1 MFQKQLYFRIS
12 RGISIKERN
21 YLVFMQYIPFDLEL
35 YRSQMRQ
42 LLDPG
47 PKAHVFWDALDFA
60 TEAHDDQWRRS
71 GEAYI
76 MHPCSVAKILAEE
89 MDVTDPEILS
99 AALLHD
105 TVEDVDYVT
114 TQLVGEK
121 FGSYVAAIV
130 EGCTKVTQDS
140 SDKQTLSKK
149 VHRKIFSGAALRPEV
164 MLVKLADR
172 LHNLRTLGAM
182 PKRKRQKISDETLDI
197 YAPLATVFGLF
208 SLKREMYNL
217 ALSYKFPKQGSKLL
231 GQIGQL
237 KQSPAAM
244 EIINI
249 LKKNTREVWVNAEV
263 TIRTKGLWAYYDPSN
278 RILRKEIDNP
288 LEILILSEN
297 TQACY
302 SVLGILN
309 QTFPPIPRTI
319 RDFIANPKPTGYQGL
334 HARINIKGQ
343 KYLFKIRTKN
353 MARRAQRGLFKDWS
367 SKNNTQRRFIRG
379 IQELFD
385 VIGSG
390 EVGSYREVIA
400 ASGKKEIY
408 TYTPGGDLF
417 CLPAQSTVLDFA
429 FRVHTDIGHSC
440 TGAMIGSRKVSNDY
454 KLRDGDV
461 IRILR
466 AEHPLQFQPATLALC
481 QTPRARAELSKTF
494 RVRRQKLSK
503 IIGESIITQEMLR
516 YGLPFDLL
524 QKKELEQL
532 LVCFGLKHLDEL
544 YIHVGEGRLSLSS
557 LIQQIKEKLYQG
569 KSPLVKPMGQL
580 NKVELTTL
588 DPVTIKIS
596 ACCKPNPTD
605 KGLYA
610 FLSER
615 GLSIHHKECPQLK
628 KTEFQRE
635 DLVDLRWKLR
645 RSRVT
650 TVQSM
655 VIMAATQH
663 RLMMLL
669 GVAPEEMRLVDIT
682 LLSKTPTPNPAW
694 ELRFQVPTLY
704 VLRKV
709 LRHFDKSNLVYDFDF
724 EY

>member
-1 MFQKQLYFRIS
+1 
-12 RGISIKERN
+12 
-21 YLVFMQYIPFDLEL
+21 MQYIPFDLEL

-42 LLDPG
+42 LLG
-47 PKAHVFWDALDFA
+47 EAPKDHVFWDALDFA
-60 TEAHDDQWRRS
+60 TDAHDDQWRRS

-89 MDVTDPEILS
+89 MDVVDPEILS

-105 TVEDVDYVT
+105 TVEDVEHVT
-114 TQLVGEK
+114 TALVGEK

-217 ALSYKFPKQGSKLL
+217 ALSYKFPKQGAKLL
-231 GQIGQL
+231 SHIRQL
-237 KQSPAAM
+237 KNSPQAI
-244 EIINI
+244 EIVER
-249 LKKNTREVWVNAEV
+249 LERKTREVWLTSNVR
-263 TIRTKGLWAYYDPSN
+263 IRTKGLWAYYDPSN

-288 LEILILSEN
+288 LEILIIADS
-297 TQACY
+297 TQSCY

-334 HARINIKGQ
+334 HARANIKGH
-343 KYLFKIRTKN
+343 KYLFKIRTEN

-367 SKNNTQRRFIRG
+367 SKNSTQRRFIRE
-379 IQELFD
+379 IQELLD

-390 EVGSYREVIA
+390 EVASYRDVIA

-429 FRVHTDIGHSC
+429 FRVHTDIGNSC
-440 TGAMIGSRKVSNDY
+440 TGAMIGSVKVPSEHE
-454 KLRDGDV
+454 LRDGDV
-461 IRILR
+461 IRVLR
-466 AEHPLQFQPATLALC
+466 AERPLQFQQSMLERC
-481 QTPRARAELSKTF
+481 RTPRARAELSRTF

-503 IIGESIITQEMLR
+503 VVGLSIVTQEMLR
-516 YGLPFDLL
+516 YGLPFELLENKDLPRIL
-524 QKKELEQL
+524 NHFSLTD
-532 LVCFGLKHLDEL
+532 LDEL
-544 YIHVGEGRLSLSS
+544 YVHVGEGRIHLSS
-557 LIQQIKEKLYQG
+557 LIYQIKEKLYQG
-569 KSPLVKPMGQL
+569 QSPLVKPTGQL

-605 KGLYA
+605 KGLFA

-615 GLSIHHKECPQLK
+615 GLSIHQKECPQLK
-628 KTEFQRE
+628 KIKFQRE
-635 DLVDLRWKLR
+635 DIVDLRWNLR
-645 RSRVT
+645 QTRVDKP
-650 TVQSM
+650 QSL

-663 RLMMLL
+663 RIMMLL
-669 GVAPEEMRLVDIT
+669 GVAPAEMRLLDVN
-682 LLSKTPTPNPAW
+682 LLSKTPTANPAW
-694 ELRFQVPTLY
+694 EIRFQVPTLY
-704 VLRKV
+704 VLRKI
-709 LRHFDKSNLVYDFDF
+709 LRHFDKSALVYAFDF

>member
-1 MFQKQLYFRIS
+1 
-12 RGISIKERN
+12 
-21 YLVFMQYIPFDLEL
+21 MQYIPFDLEL

-42 LLDPG
+42 LLG
-47 PKAHVFWDALDFA
+47 SSPKAHVFWDALDFA
-60 TEAHDDQWRRS
+60 TDAHDDQWRRS

-89 MDVTDPEILS
+89 MDVVDPEILS

-105 TVEDVDYVT
+105 TVEDVEYVT
-114 TQLVGEK
+114 TPLVGEK

-130 EGCTKVTQDS
+130 EGCTKVTKDS
-140 SDKQTLSKK
+140 SDKQRLSKK

-182 PKRKRQKISDETLDI
+182 PKHKRQKISDETLDI

-217 ALSYKFPKQGSKLL
+217 ALTYKFPKQGAKLL
-231 GQIGQL
+231 GQIRQL
-237 KQSPAAM
+237 KESPEAM
-244 EIINI
+244 AIVN
-249 LKKNTREVWVNAEV
+249 LLAKNTRDVWLNSTV

-288 LEILILSEN
+288 LEILIIADNS
-297 TQACY
+297 QSCY
-302 SVLGILN
+302 SILGILN

-334 HARINIKGQ
+334 HARANIKGH

-367 SKNNTQRRFIRG
+367 SKSNIQRRFIRE

-385 VIGSG
+385 VISSG

-408 TYTPGGDLF
+408 TYTPEGDLF

-440 TGAMIGSRKVSNDY
+440 TGAMIGSGKFPSDH

-466 AEHPLQFQPATLALC
+466 ADHPLQFQPSMLALC
-481 QTPRARAELSKTF
+481 RTPRARAELSRTF
-494 RVRRQKLSK
+494 RVRRQKLSQV
-503 IIGESIITQEMLR
+503 IGLSIVTQEMLR

-524 QKKELEQL
+524 QKKDLQKL
-532 LVCFGLKHLDEL
+532 LHHFSLVDLDEL
-544 YIHVGEGRLSLSS
+544 YIHVGEGRLPLPS
-557 LIQQIKEKLYQG
+557 LISQIKETLYHG
-569 KSPLVKPMGQL
+569 KSPLVKPTGQL
-580 NKVELTTL
+580 NRVELTTL
-588 DPVTIKIS
+588 DSVTIKIS

-605 KGLYA
+605 KGLLA
-610 FLSER
+610 FLSKR

-628 KTEFQRE
+628 KEKFQRE
-635 DLVDLRWKLR
+635 DIVDLRWKLR
-645 RSRVT
+645 KTRVDK
-650 TVQSM
+650 VQSL

-663 RLMMLL
+663 KVMMLL

-682 LLSKTPTPNPAW
+682 LLSKIPTPNPAW
-694 ELRFQVPTLY
+694 EVRFQVPTLY

-709 LRHFDKSNLVYDFDF
+709 LRHFDKSALVYEFDF

>member
-1 MFQKQLYFRIS
+1 
-12 RGISIKERN
+12 
-21 YLVFMQYIPFDLEL
+21 MQYIPFDLEL

-42 LLDPG
+42 LLG
-47 PKAHVFWDALDFA
+47 AAPKAHVFWDALDFA
-60 TEAHDDQWRRS
+60 TDAHDDQWRRS

-89 MDVTDPEILS
+89 MDVVDPEILS

-105 TVEDVDYVT
+105 TVEDVEYVT
-114 TQLVGEK
+114 TALVGEK

-140 SDKQTLSKK
+140 SDKQALSKK

-182 PKRKRQKISDETLDI
+182 PKHKRQKISDETLDI

-217 ALSYKFPKQGSKLL
+217 ALSYKFPKQGAKLL
-231 GQIGQL
+231 SQIRQL
-237 KQSPAAM
+237 KKSPQAV
-244 EIINI
+244 EIVDR
-249 LKKNTREVWVNAEV
+249 LERKTREVWLTSNVR
-263 TIRTKGLWAYYDPSN
+263 IRTKGLWAYYDPSN

-288 LEILILSEN
+288 LEILIIADS
-297 TQACY
+297 TQSCY

-334 HARINIKGQ
+334 HARANIKGH
-343 KYLFKIRTKN
+343 KYLFKIRTEN

-367 SKNNTQRRFIRG
+367 SKSSTQRRFIRE

-390 EVGSYREVIA
+390 EVGSYRDVIA

-429 FRVHTDIGHSC
+429 FRVHTDIGNSC
-440 TGAMIGSRKVSNDY
+440 TGAMIGSKKVPSEHE
-454 KLRDGDV
+454 LRDGDV
-461 IRILR
+461 IRVLR
-466 AEHPLQFQPATLALC
+466 AEHPLQFQQSMLERC
-481 QTPRARAELSKTF
+481 RTPRARAELSRTF
-494 RVRRQKLSK
+494 RVRRQQLSK
-503 IIGESIITQEMLR
+503 VVGLSIVTQEMLR
-516 YGLPFDLL
+516 YGLPFELL
-524 QKKELEQL
+524 ENKELPRL
-532 LVCFGLKHLDEL
+532 LSHFSLTDLDEL
-544 YIHVGEGRLSLSS
+544 YVHVGEGRLRLST
-557 LIQQIKEKLYQG
+557 LIYQIKEKLYQG
-569 KSPLVKPMGQL
+569 QSPLVKPTGQL

-615 GLSIHHKECPQLK
+615 GLSIHQKECPQLK
-628 KTEFQRE
+628 KTKFQRE
-635 DLVDLRWKLR
+635 DIVDLRWKLR
-645 RSRVT
+645 QSRVDKP
-650 TVQSM
+650 QSL

-663 RLMMLL
+663 RIMMLL
-669 GVAPEEMRLVDIT
+669 GVAPEEMRLLEVN
-682 LLSKTPTPNPAW
+682 LLSKTPTANPAW
-694 ELRFQVPTLY
+694 EIWFQVPTLY

-709 LRHFDKSNLVYDFDF
+709 LRHFDKSALVYAFDF

>member
-1 MFQKQLYFRIS
+1 MGS
-12 RGISIKERN
+12 
-21 YLVFMQYIPFDLEL
+21 DL
-35 YRSQMRQ
+35 
-42 LLDPG
+42 
-47 PKAHVFWDALDFA
+47 KAHVFWDALDFA
-60 TEAHDDQWRRS
+60 TDAHDDQWRRS

-89 MDVTDPEILS
+89 MDVVDPEILS

-105 TVEDVDYVT
+105 TVEDVEEVT
-114 TQLVGEK
+114 IELVGEK

-172 LHNLRTLGAM
+172 LHNLRTLAAM
-182 PKRKRQKISDETLDI
+182 PKHKRQKISDETLDI

-217 ALSYKFPKQGSKLL
+217 ALTYKFPKQGAKLL
-231 GQIGQL
+231 GQIRQL
-237 KQSPAAM
+237 KQSPKAI
-244 EIINI
+244 EI
-249 LKKNTREVWVNAEV
+249 LFLLEKNTREVWLNTEV

-288 LEILILSEN
+288 LEILIMVEN
-297 TQACY
+297 SQSCY

-309 QTFPPIPRTI
+309 QTFPPIPRTM

-334 HARINIKGQ
+334 HVRANIKGE
-343 KYLFKIRTKN
+343 KYLFKIRTEK
-353 MARRAQRGLFKDWS
+353 MARRAQRGLFKDWT
-367 SKNNTQRRFIRG
+367 SKSTNQRRFIKE

-385 VIGSG
+385 VIASG
-390 EVGSYREVIA
+390 EAGSYREVIA

-417 CLPAQSTVLDFA
+417 CLPARSTVLDFA

-440 TGAMIGSRKVSNDY
+440 TGAMIGSRKFSSNHR
-454 KLRDGDV
+454 LRDGDV

-466 AEHPLQFQPATLALC
+466 ADQPLQFQPSTLELC
-481 QTPRARAELSKTF
+481 RTPRARAELSKTF
-494 RVRRQKLSK
+494 RVRRQLLSK
-503 IIGESIITQEMLR
+503 TIGLSIVTQEMLR

-524 QKKELEQL
+524 HKAGLQKVLQHFSL
-532 LVCFGLKHLDEL
+532 ADLDEL
-544 YIHVGEGRLSLSS
+544 YIHVGEGQLRLSS
-557 LIQQIKEKLYQG
+557 LIHEIKEKLYQG
-569 KSPLVKPMGQL
+569 KSPLVEPTGAF
-580 NKVELTTL
+580 NKVELQAL
-588 DPVTIKIS
+588 DPVTVKIS

-605 KGLYA
+605 KGLFA

-615 GLSIHHKECPQLK
+615 GLSVHQKDCPQLQK
-628 KTEFQRE
+628 VKFQRE
-635 DLVDLRWKLR
+635 DIVHLRWKLR
-645 RSRVT
+645 ET
-650 TVQSM
+650 MIEKPQSL

-669 GVAPEEMRLVDIT
+669 GVAPEEMRVQDIM
-682 LLSKTPTPNPAW
+682 LLSKMPTPNPAW
-694 ELRFQVPTLY
+694 EVTFQVPTLH
-704 VLRKV
+704 VLKKV
-709 LRHFDKSNLVYDFDF
+709 LRHFDKSALPYEFYF

>member
-1 MFQKQLYFRIS
+1 
-12 RGISIKERN
+12 
-21 YLVFMQYIPFDLEL
+21 MQHIPFDLEM

-42 LLDPG
+42 MLEKN
-47 PKAHVFWDALDFA
+47 PKSHVFWDALDFA
-60 TEAHDDQWRRS
+60 TDAHDDQWRRS

-89 MDVTDPEILS
+89 MDVIDPEILS

-105 TVEDVDYVT
+105 TVEDVEAVT
-114 TQLVGEK
+114 TSLVGEK
-121 FGSYVAAIV
+121 FGPYVAAIV
-130 EGCTKVTQDS
+130 EGCTKVTKDS

-182 PKRKRQKISDETLDI
+182 PKHKRQKISDETLDI

-217 ALSYKFPKQGSKLL
+217 ALSYKFPKQGVKLL
-231 GQIGQL
+231 GQIRQL
-237 KQSPAAM
+237 KKSPGAM
-244 EIINI
+244 EIVTR
-249 LKKNTREVWVNAEV
+249 LTKKTREVWLNAVV
-263 TIRTKGLWAYYDPSN
+263 TIRTKGLWAYYDANN
-278 RILRKEIDNP
+278 RILRKNIDNP
-288 LEILILSEN
+288 LEILIMADS
-297 TQACY
+297 TQSCY

-334 HARINIKGQ
+334 HARANIKGH
-343 KYLFKIRTKN
+343 KYLFKIRTEN
-353 MARRAQRGLFKDWS
+353 MARRAQCGLFKDWS
-367 SKNNTQRRFIRG
+367 SKSNNQRRFIKE

-385 VIGSG
+385 AIGSG

-440 TGAMIGSRKVSNDY
+440 TGAMIGSGKFHSDHI
-454 KLRDGDV
+454 LSDGDV
-461 IRILR
+461 IRVLR
-466 AEHPLQFQPATLALC
+466 ADQPLQFQPSMLTRC
-481 QTPRARAELSKTF
+481 RTPRARAELSRTF
-494 RVRRQKLSK
+494 RVRRQKLSQMV
-503 IIGESIITQEMLR
+503 GLSIVTQEMLR

-524 QKKELEQL
+524 EKKELQEVLHYFSL
-532 LVCFGLKHLDEL
+532 LEIEEL
-544 YIHVGEGRLSLSS
+544 YVQVGEGQLRLSS
-557 LIQQIKEKLYQG
+557 LIQQIKEKMYQG
-569 KSPLVKPMGQL
+569 KSPLLRPTGQL
-580 NKVELTTL
+580 NKVELSTL
-588 DPVTIKIS
+588 DPVAIKIS

-605 KGLYA
+605 KGLFA

-615 GLSIHHKECPQLK
+615 GLSVHHKDCPQLK
-628 KTEFQRE
+628 RAKFQRE
-635 DLVDLRWKLR
+635 DIVYLRWNLR
-645 RSRVT
+645 ESRVVK
-650 TVQSM
+650 VQSL
-655 VIMAATQH
+655 VIMAATRH

-669 GVAPEEMRLVDIT
+669 GVAPEEMRIQDIT
-682 LLSKTPTPNPAW
+682 LLSKIPTPNPAW
-694 ELRFQVPTLY
+694 EVRFQVSTLY
-704 VLRKV
+704 ALRKV
-709 LRHFDKSNLVYDFDF
+709 LRHLDKSDLLYDFDF

>member
-1 MFQKQLYFRIS
+1 
-12 RGISIKERN
+12 
-21 YLVFMQYIPFDLEL
+21 MQYIPFDLEL

-42 LLDPG
+42 LLG
-47 PKAHVFWDALDFA
+47 TAPKAHVFWDALDFA
-60 TEAHDDQWRRS
+60 TDAHDDQWRRS

-89 MDVTDPEILS
+89 MDVVDPEILS

-114 TQLVGEK
+114 TALVGEK

-140 SDKQTLSKK
+140 SDKQALSKK

-182 PKRKRQKISDETLDI
+182 PKHKRQKISDETLDI

-217 ALSYKFPKQGSKLL
+217 ALSYKFPKQGAKLL
-231 GQIGQL
+231 SQIRQL
-237 KQSPAAM
+237 KKSPQAI
-244 EIINI
+244 EIVER
-249 LKKNTREVWVNAEV
+249 LERKTREVWLTSNV

-288 LEILILSEN
+288 LEILIIADSS
-297 TQACY
+297 QSCY

-334 HARINIKGQ
+334 HARANIKGH
-343 KYLFKIRTKN
+343 KYLFKIRTEN

-367 SKNNTQRRFIRG
+367 SKNSTQRRFIRE

-385 VIGSG
+385 VISSG
-390 EVGSYREVIA
+390 EIGSYREVIA

-440 TGAMIGSRKVSNDY
+440 IGAMIGSKKFPNDHE
-454 KLRDGDV
+454 LRDGDV
-461 IRILR
+461 IRVLR
-466 AEHPLQFQPATLALC
+466 ADHPLQFQQSMLESC
-481 QTPRARAELSKTF
+481 RTPRARAELSRTF
-494 RVRRQKLSK
+494 RIRRQKLSQV
-503 IIGESIITQEMLR
+503 IGRSIVSQEMLR
-516 YGLPFDLL
+516 YGLPFELLESKDLSR
-524 QKKELEQL
+524 L
-532 LVCFGLKHLDEL
+532 LTHFSLADLDEL
-544 YIHVGEGRLSLSS
+544 YIHVGEGRLHLSS
-557 LIQQIKEKLYQG
+557 LIHQIKETLYQG
-569 KSPLVKPMGQL
+569 QSPLVKPTGQL

-605 KGLYA
+605 KGLFA

-628 KTEFQRE
+628 KTKFQRE
-635 DLVDLRWKLR
+635 DIVDLRWKLR
-645 RSRVT
+645 QTRVDKP
-650 TVQSM
+650 QSL

-663 RLMMLL
+663 RVMMLL
-669 GVAPEEMRLVDIT
+669 GVAPEEMRLLDVT

-694 ELRFQVPTLY
+694 EIRFHVPTLH

-709 LRHFDKSNLVYDFDF
+709 LRHFDKSALVYDFDF

>member
-1 MFQKQLYFRIS
+1 
-12 RGISIKERN
+12 
-21 YLVFMQYIPFDLEL
+21 MQYIPFDLEL

-42 LLDPG
+42 LLG
-47 PKAHVFWDALDFA
+47 SSPKAHVFWDALDFA
-60 TEAHDDQWRRS
+60 IDAHDDQWRRS

-89 MDVTDPEILS
+89 MDVVDPEILS

-105 TVEDVDYVT
+105 TVEDVEYVT
-114 TQLVGEK
+114 TSLVGEK

-130 EGCTKVTQDS
+130 EGCTKVTKDS

-182 PKRKRQKISDETLDI
+182 PKHKRQKISDETLDI

-208 SLKREMYNL
+208 NLKREMYNL
-217 ALSYKFPKQGSKLL
+217 ALSYKFPKQGAKLL
-231 GQIGQL
+231 SQIRQL
-237 KQSPAAM
+237 KNSPDAM
-244 EIINI
+244 EIVTLLAN
-249 LKKNTREVWVNAEV
+249 KTREVWLNSTV

-288 LEILILSEN
+288 LEILIIADNNQS
-297 TQACY
+297 CY
-302 SVLGILN
+302 SLLGILN

-334 HARINIKGQ
+334 HARSNIKGN
-343 KYLFKIRTKN
+343 KYLFKIRTEK
-353 MARRAQRGLFKDWS
+353 MARRAQRGLFKDWT
-367 SKNNTQRRFIRG
+367 SKSNTQRRFIRE

-440 TGAMIGSRKVSNDY
+440 TGAMIGSRKFSSDH

-466 AEHPLQFQPATLALC
+466 ADHPLQFQPSMLALC
-481 QTPRARAELSKTF
+481 RTPRARAELSRTF
-494 RVRRQKLSK
+494 RIRRQKLSK
-503 IIGESIITQEMLR
+503 VIGRSIIAQEMLR

-524 QKKELEQL
+524 QKK
-532 LVCFGLKHLDEL
+532 GLQNVLDHFSLADLDEL
-544 YIHVGEGRLSLSS
+544 YMHVGERRLRLSG
-557 LIQQIKEKLYQG
+557 LIHQIKEKLYQG
-569 KSPLVKPMGQL
+569 KSPLVKPTGQL
-580 NKVELTTL
+580 NKVELSTL

-596 ACCKPNPTD
+596 ACCKPIPTD
-605 KGLYA
+605 KGLFA
-610 FLSER
+610 LLSER

-628 KTEFQRE
+628 RAKFQRE
-635 DLVDLRWKLR
+635 DIVDLRWKLR
-645 RSRVT
+645 KTRVEKA
-650 TVQSM
+650 QSL
-655 VIMAATQH
+655 VILAATQ
-663 RLMMLL
+663 RSVMMLL
-669 GVAPEEMRLVDIT
+669 GMAPEEMRVVDIT
-682 LLSKTPTPNPAW
+682 LLSKTPTPTPAW
-694 ELRFQVPTLY
+694 ELKFQVPTLY

-709 LRHFDKSNLVYDFDF
+709 LRHFDKSALAYEFDF